1 MILETEI
8 LYVHLFDTSLLFLQ
22 LEFWLALFRRL
33 CGLCNQFPIYVI
45 TCMYCTVVVV
55 IVLQHFLQKTLPRLP
70 FVHPPLRRP
79 RRVHLLDDHYQ
90 YPRAPNF
97 PPPWIGR

>member
-1 MILETEI
+1 MGYVINFL
-8 LYVHLFDTSLLFLQ
+8 LYF
-22 LEFWLALFRRL
+22 
-33 CGLCNQFPIYVI
+33 I

-70 FVHPPLRRP
+70 FVHPLLRRP

-97 PPPWIGR
+97 PPPTIKTKTKRMTRRRRRRRHPHPHRRHRRRRRRRRRL